1 MNDNKE
7 YQSELFNEFS
17 EEPAKQRRF
26 IKRLERQK
34 QITLVISRE
43 KLIFSVISVILLYVI
58 FFSLGIERGKK
69 IANRS
74 MKQDANSALIT
85 TSTSEIDTQSKQ
97 LAAKGENTTVAQEN
111 VSNLEVITKPTEAEE
126 TVPKLKDFY
135 SIQAAAY
142 SNLSRAEKEASKVKT
157 AGNDAIIDSSGKYHL
172 LLIGKFQNKK
182 DASALRKKLASKY
195 KGCYVR
201 KYKIED

>member
-1 MNDNKE
+1 MNENQE
-7 YQSELFNEFS
+7 FQAELFNEFS
-17 EEPAKQRRF
+17 GEPAKKRRF
-26 IKRLERQK
+26 IKRPEKQK

-74 MKQDANSALIT
+74 FNKDVDSSIVLVHN
-85 TSTSEIDTQSKQ
+85 SEIDSQP
-97 LAAKGENTTVAQEN
+97 AAKEQKTMNTKDNIT
-111 VSNLEVITKPTEAEE
+111 NLEITEQTAETEKVLPE
-126 TVPKLKDFY
+126 LKEFY

-142 SNLSRAEKEASKVKT
+142 SNLSRAEKEAQKVR
-157 AGNDAIIDSSGKYHL
+157 AEGNEAIIDSSGKYHL
-172 LLIGKFQNKK
+172 LLIGKFEDKK
-182 DASALRKKLASKY
+182 EADALRKKIASKY

-201 KYKIED
+201 KYKIKD

>member
-85 TSTSEIDTQSKQ
+85 TPTSEIDTQSKQ

-126 TVPKLKDFY
+126 TVP
-135 SIQAAAY
+135 
-142 SNLSRAEKEASKVKT
+142 N
-157 AGNDAIIDSSGKYHL
+157 
-172 LLIGKFQNKK
+172 
-182 DASALRKKLASKY
+182 
-195 KGCYVR
+195 
-201 KYKIED
+201 